1 MDTAASTPD
10 TDHLVE
16 QAGQG
21 DIDARQALLARHR
34 ERLERMVKL
43 RMDPRLSARVDPSD
57 VVQEAVTEAWQKLSD
72 YLEKRPVAFYPWLRR
87 IAWERL
93 VKVHRF
99 HLEAKKRSVRR
110 EAVLE
115 LPDHSSMQLVA
126 LLIQSG
132 TSPSGKLMRKELHR
146 RVREALDDLPE
157 RDREILV
164 LLHLEQLSRSET
176 AAVLEISE
184 PAADMRHLRAIKRI
198 RGLLGGESGGE
209 VR

>member
-1 MDTAASTPD
+1 MDTSASTPD

-34 ERLERMVKL
+34 ERLEHMVKL

-115 LPDHSSMQLVA
+115 LPDHSSMQLVS

-146 RVREALDDLPE
+146 RVRDALDGLPE

-184 PAADMRHLRAIKRI
+184 TAADMRHLRAIKRI
-198 RGLLGGESGGE
+198 RGLLAGESGGE

>member
-1 MDTAASTPD
+1 MSASTPD
-10 TDHLVE
+10 TEHLLE
-16 QAGQG
+16 QASEG
-21 DIDARQALLARHR
+21 DAEARHALLSRHR

-115 LPDHSSMQLVA
+115 LPDHSSMQLAA

-157 RDREILV
+157 REILV

>member
-1 MDTAASTPD
+1 MYASTPD

-115 LPDHSSMQLVA
+115 LPDHSSMQLAA

-132 TSPSGKLMRKELHR
+132 TSPSGKLMRKELNR